1 MDLVSFTYSPPWYIC
16 IQPCF
21 IFYLDCR
28 FFSICLFLNRII
40 VHLQR
45 LSRDIYLS
53 LKIAL
58 LFAFE
63 ESLVSFFVVFFMRV
77 LKKWNRMASR
87 GGGYSTKFYTGRLRL
102 EVYPVTLLYTIF
114 NWKGTLFVYLLY
126 EWYPF
131 NIPIVELCIF
141 YTAVNAPSK
150 YQ

>member
-63 ESLVSFFVVFFMRV
+63 ESLVSFLLCFSCVSFRSETVWRP
-77 LKKWNRMASR
+77 
-87 GGGYSTKFYTGRLRL
+87 GGGGDTQQSFIREGSALRSTPLPFYT
-102 EVYPVTLLYTIF
+102 
-114 NWKGTLFVYLLY
+114 
-126 EWYPF
+126 PF
-131 NIPIVELCIF
+131 LTEKVPFSYIF
-141 YTAVNAPSK
+141 YTNGTPLT
-150 YQ
+150 YLL

>member
-63 ESLVSFFVVFFMRV
+63 ESLVSFLLCFSCVSFRSETVWRPG
-77 LKKWNRMASR
+77 

-102 EVYPVTLLYTIF
+102 EVHPVTLLYTIF
-114 NWKGTLFVYLLY
+114 NWKGTLFVYLLC